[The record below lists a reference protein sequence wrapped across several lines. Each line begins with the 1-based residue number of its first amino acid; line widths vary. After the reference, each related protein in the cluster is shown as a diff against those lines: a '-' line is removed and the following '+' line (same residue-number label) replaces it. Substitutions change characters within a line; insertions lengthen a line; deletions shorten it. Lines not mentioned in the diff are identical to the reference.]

1 MDYSEQ
7 TKYIYNEIANEF
19 DNSRY
24 RVWPCVKK
32 FLDTCK
38 SSNTILDI
46 GCGNGKNMLYR
57 NDLIL
62 KGIDFS
68 HKLVSICKNKG
79 LDVIEASMTNIPF
92 EDNTFDG
99 AIAIASY
106 HHLSNDIERKQALY
120 EIYRILKINA
130 SILIVVWA
138 IEQPADSKFNFTKS
152 NEIVIWKSVNDS
164 NIVYNRYYHIYAE
177 KELAEEISR
186 LKPEF
191 NIIYEYLEKGNWIIC
206 LRK

>member
-1 MDYSEQ
+1 MDYSKQ
-7 TKYIYNEIANEF
+7 TKHIYNEIANEF

-32 FLDTCK
+32 FLDIFEP
-38 SSNTILDI
+38 SNIILDI

-57 NDLIL
+57 NDLII

-68 HKLVSICKNKG
+68 DKLVSICKNKG
-79 LDVIEASMTNIPF
+79 LDVVEASMTSIPF

-99 AIAIASY
+99 GIVIASY
-106 HHLSNDIERKQALY
+106 HHLSNDIERKQALD
-120 EIYRILKINA
+120 EIYRILKIGS

-138 IEQPADSKFNFTKS
+138 IEQPAESKFHFTKS
-152 NEIVIWKSVNDS
+152 DEIVKWKSVHDS
-164 NIVYNRYYHIYAE
+164 TIVYDRYYHIYA
-177 KELAEEISR
+177 KDELREEISR

-191 NIIYEYLEKGNWIIC
+191 KIIDEYIEKGNWVIS
-206 LRK
+206 LKK